1 MNLKLEDYETIL
13 CVDVH
18 SKLPFTKEKSLD
30 KLDNYINQTKDWI
43 FGYFS
48 YNLKNEIEELKSN
61 NINNFDIPNIFFFQ
75 PKKIW
80 LISNSSIEALYLDGK
95 EIQDDWIEIN
105 SINSSINFLNST
117 KIQLKERLNKEQYQD
132 KIQKLL
138 NHIKRGDIYEANYCM
153 EWFSENSK
161 IAT

>member
-1 MNLKLEDYETIL
+1 MKRASKIFKVDDVVSFKKKLFNWSNDFEVSVYLDSNNYESKIGDYETIL

-80 LISNSSIEALYLDGK
+80 LISN
-95 EIQDDWIEIN
+95 
-105 SINSSINFLNST
+105 
-117 KIQLKERLNKEQYQD
+117 
-132 KIQKLL
+132 
-138 NHIKRGDIYEANYCM
+138 
-153 EWFSENSK
+153 
-161 IAT
+161 